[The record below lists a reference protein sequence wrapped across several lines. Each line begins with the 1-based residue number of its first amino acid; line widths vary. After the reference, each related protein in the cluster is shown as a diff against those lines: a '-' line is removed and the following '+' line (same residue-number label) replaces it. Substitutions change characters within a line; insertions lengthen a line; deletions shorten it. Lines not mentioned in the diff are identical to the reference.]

1 MPLNEIRRRRTC
13 VQSAA
18 LSACVLAALCGCAT
32 EHAAKSTP
40 KAAADKPGS
49 YAVIDGAKAP
59 IPAVAMGDKA
69 TIARIL
75 DEGIHRNQVMAH
87 ITHISNDIGPRLTG
101 STNVETANRWT
112 RDQFESWGLSIP
124 AYGGA
129 NDESSTDPA
138 LRGLWKW
145 GEIATRFDRGPSTG
159 KVVTVRNPGSDAP
172 EYRTLRDMEFT
183 AAAWTIGTNGPVRGD
198 VIKMPENDA
207 QFEAVKDKIKG
218 SWILLKANQS
228 GRRGIIGGAGAR
240 AQLFADIRKKWTTG
254 NDSEEKAAPVD
265 KDMTRYEGTIS
276 GGPMPEGTPFELN
289 VNLTDPKAVTG
300 KLSFGNFRTSPLD
313 AATYNTETHELKC
326 ATESPRGRRE
336 YTFTITGDNIKG
348 KTELPDNGGVINY
361 VGKKAAAEEAPKG
374 PSMDE
379 RVLALAPAGWISPSS
394 SELVLTGGASNW
406 DKIDPNQLQPD
417 VIVSVRQSDYDCM
430 NSHIADGTPVMAEFD
445 LKHTFIKGPIPVY
458 DTIAEIKG
466 TEFPDE
472 VIIVS
477 GHLDSW
483 NGPGS
488 QGTTDNGT
496 GSAVTLEAARILA
509 AAKAKPNRTIRFILW
524 TGEEQGLLGSGP
536 YVKYLKDHKQLD
548 NVSAVLVDD
557 GGTNYEGGLPCVDS
571 EVEYL
576 AAATAPV
583 NGVFYCET
591 DKKFMDVN
599 IHREKVFNQVMGS
612 DHNSFMREH
621 VPGFFWDEIGRADYN
636 HTHHTQY
643 DRLDQA
649 IPEYLQQS
657 ATCAAI
663 TAYNLACAPKM
674 LPRPTE
680 EEWPQGGGGRSQRRR
695 DGAQPGAAPGGR

>member
-1 MPLNEIRRRRTC
+1 
-13 VQSAA
+13 
-18 LSACVLAALCGCAT
+18 
-32 EHAAKSTP
+32 
-40 KAAADKPGS
+40 
-49 YAVIDGAKAP
+49 
-59 IPAVAMGDKA
+59 
-69 TIARIL
+69 
-75 DEGIHRNQVMAH
+75 
-87 ITHISNDIGPRLTG
+87 
-101 STNVETANRWT
+101 
-112 RDQFESWGLSIP
+112 
-124 AYGGA
+124 
-129 NDESSTDPA
+129 
-138 LRGLWKW
+138 
-145 GEIATRFDRGPSTG
+145 
-159 KVVTVRNPGSDAP
+159 
-172 EYRTLRDMEFT
+172 
-183 AAAWTIGTNGPVRGD
+183 
-198 VIKMPENDA
+198 
-207 QFEAVKDKIKG
+207 
-218 SWILLKANQS
+218 
-228 GRRGIIGGAGAR
+228 
-240 AQLFADIRKKWTTG
+240 
-254 NDSEEKAAPVD
+254 
-265 KDMTRYEGTIS
+265 
-276 GGPMPEGTPFELN
+276 
-289 VNLTDPKAVTG
+289 
-300 KLSFGNFRTSPLD
+300 
-313 AATYNTETHELKC
+313 
-326 ATESPRGRRE
+326 
-336 YTFTITGDNIKG
+336 
-348 KTELPDNGGVINY
+348 
-361 VGKKAAAEEAPKG
+361 
-374 PSMDE
+374 
-379 RVLALAPAGWISPSS
+379 VLALAPAGWISPSS

-406 DKIDPNQLQPD
+406 DKVDPDHLQPD

-509 AAKAKPNRTIRFILW
+509 AAKAKPKRTIRFILW

-548 NVSAVLVDD
+548 KVSAVLVDD

-663 TAYNLACAPKM
+663 TAYNLACAPTM

-680 EEWPQGGGGRSQRRR
+680 EEWPQSGGGRGPRRR
-695 DGAQPGAAPGGR
+695 DGAQPGAAPAAGLIGK